1 MVAVHTKR
9 NIAEVGILKIF
20 VTRSIPKPGLKLLE
34 KHHQVEVNPY
44 DRVLSREEIIEGLK
58 GKEGLLCLLTDPIDA
73 DVIHSEPK
81 LKMIASYAVGY
92 NNIDIK
98 AATKRGIPVS
108 NTPGVLT
115 DATSDMTWALLFS
128 VARRIVEADKFTRAG
143 KFKGWGPMLMHG
155 QDVTNRTL
163 GVVGTGRIGTA
174 VALKSKGFNMNVLYV
189 DEKKNETLEKE
200 VNAKKVTFDELLK
213 KSDFISLHVPLMPS
227 THHLIGEKELKM
239 MKKNAVLINTS
250 RGPVVDEQALVFAL
264 KEKQIFGAGLDVYE
278 HEPEMTEELKKLDN
292 VVIQPH
298 SASATIETRTK
309 MAVMAAEN
317 MVAGLKGEIPT
328 NCVNKEVFKER

>member
-1 MVAVHTKR
+1 MVLMKV
-9 NIAEVGILKIF
+9 F
-20 VTRSIPKPGLKLLE
+20 VTRKIPEPGIEILRKE
-34 KHHQVEVNPY
+34 FEIEVNPY
-44 DRVLSREEIIEGLK
+44 DRVLPKEEIIKGLK
-58 GKEGLLCLLTDPIDA
+58 GKDGLLCLLTDSIDA
-73 DVIHSEPK
+73 DVINSEPK
-81 LKMIASYAVGY
+81 LKMISSYAVGY

-98 AATKRGIPVS
+98 AATKREIPVS

-115 DATSDMTWALLFS
+115 DATSDMAWALLFS
-128 VARRIVEADKFTRAG
+128 VARRIVEADRFTRAG

-155 QDVTNRTL
+155 QDVTNKTL
-163 GVVGTGRIGTA
+163 GVVGAGRIGTA
-174 VALKSKGFNMNVLYV
+174 FALKSKGFNMNVLYV

-200 VNAKKVTFDELLK
+200 VNAKKVTFDELIK
-213 KSDFISLHVPLMPS
+213 KSDFISLHVPLITS
-227 THHLIGEKELKM
+227 THHLIGEKELEM

-278 HEPEMTEELKKLDN
+278 HEPEIAKELKKLDN
-292 VVIQPH
+292 AIIQPH

-317 MVAGLKGEIPT
+317 MVAGLKGKVPN
-328 NCVNKEVFKER
+328 NCVNMEVFKER

>member
-1 MVAVHTKR
+1 MVLMKV
-9 NIAEVGILKIF
+9 F
-20 VTRSIPKPGLKLLE
+20 VTRKIPEPGLEILRKKFE
-34 KHHQVEVNPY
+34 IEVNPY
-44 DRVLSREEIIEGLK
+44 DRALSKEEIIKGLK
-58 GKEGLLCLLTDPIDA
+58 GKDGLLCLLTDSIDA
-73 DVIHSEPK
+73 DVINSEPK
-81 LKMIASYAVGY
+81 LKMISSYAVGY
-92 NNIDIK
+92 NNIDVK

-115 DATSDMTWALLFS
+115 DATSDMAWALLFS

-155 QDVTNRTL
+155 QDVTNKTL
-163 GVVGTGRIGTA
+163 GVVGAGRIGTA
-174 VALKSKGFNMNVLYV
+174 FALKSKGFNMNVLYV

-200 VNAKKVTFDELLK
+200 INAKKVTFDEILK
-213 KSDFISLHVPLMPS
+213 KSDFLSLHVPLIPS

-278 HEPEMTEELKKLDN
+278 HEPEITEELKKLDN
-292 VVIQPH
+292 VVLQPH
-298 SASATIETRTK
+298 SSSATIETRTK

-317 MVAGLKGEIPT
+317 MVEGLKGEIPT
-328 NCVNKEVFKER
+328 NCVNKEVFKEK

>member
-1 MVAVHTKR
+1 MV
-9 NIAEVGILKIF
+9 LMKIF
-20 VTRSIPKPGLKLLE
+20 VTRKIPEQGLEILRKE
-34 KHHQVEVNPY
+34 FEVKVNLY
-44 DRVLSREEIIEGLK
+44 DRVLAKEEIIKGLK
-58 GKEGLLCLLTDPIDA
+58 GKDGLLCLLTDPIDA
-73 DVIHSEPK
+73 DVVNSEPK
-81 LKMIASYAVGY
+81 LKMISSYAVGY
-92 NNIDIK
+92 NNIDVK

-115 DATSDMTWALLFS
+115 DATSDMAWALLFS

-143 KFKGWGPMLMHG
+143 KFKGWDPMLMHG
-155 QDVTNRTL
+155 QDVTNKTL
-163 GVVGTGRIGTA
+163 GVVGAGRIGTA
-174 VALKSKGFNMNVLYV
+174 FALKSKGFNMNVLYV

-213 KSDFISLHVPLMPS
+213 KSDFISLHVPLMSS

-278 HEPEMTEELKKLDN
+278 HEPEITEELKKLDN
-292 VVIQPH
+292 AVLQPH
-298 SASATIETRTK
+298 SASATIESRTK
-309 MAVMAAEN
+309 MAIMAAEN

>member
-1 MVAVHTKR
+1 MVLMKV
-9 NIAEVGILKIF
+9 F
-20 VTRSIPKPGLKLLE
+20 VTRKIPEPGIEILRKE
-34 KHHQVEVNPY
+34 FEIEVNPY
-44 DRVLSREEIIEGLK
+44 DRVLPKEEIIKGLK
-58 GKEGLLCLLTDPIDA
+58 GKDGLLCLLTDSIDA
-73 DVIHSEPK
+73 DVINSEPK
-81 LKMIASYAVGY
+81 LKMISSYAVGY

-115 DATSDMTWALLFS
+115 DATSDMAWALLFS

-155 QDVTNRTL
+155 QDVTNKTL
-163 GVVGTGRIGTA
+163 GVVGAGRIGTA
-174 VALKSKGFNMNVLYV
+174 FALKSKGFNMNVLYV

-200 VNAKKVTFDELLK
+200 VNAKKVTFDELTK
-213 KSDFISLHVPLMPS
+213 KSDFISLHVPLIPS
-227 THHLIGEKELKM
+227 THHLIGEKELEM

-278 HEPEMTEELKKLDN
+278 HEPEIAKELKKLDN
-292 VVIQPH
+292 AIIQPH

-317 MVAGLKGEIPT
+317 MVAGLKGKVPN
-328 NCVNKEVFKER
+328 NCVNMEVFKER

>member
-1 MVAVHTKR
+1 MVLMKV
-9 NIAEVGILKIF
+9 F
-20 VTRSIPKPGLKLLE
+20 VTRKIPEPGLEILRKKFE
-34 KHHQVEVNPY
+34 IEVNPY
-44 DRVLSREEIIEGLK
+44 DRALSKEEIIKGLK
-58 GKEGLLCLLTDPIDA
+58 GKDGFLCLLTDSIDA
-73 DVIHSEPK
+73 DVINSEPK
-81 LKMIASYAVGY
+81 LKMISSYAVGY
-92 NNIDIK
+92 NNIDVK

-115 DATSDMTWALLFS
+115 DATSDMAWALLFS

-155 QDVTNRTL
+155 QDVTNKTL
-163 GVVGTGRIGTA
+163 GVVGAGRIGTA
-174 VALKSKGFNMNVLYV
+174 FALKSKGFNMNVLYV

-213 KSDFISLHVPLMPS
+213 KSDFISLHVPLIPS

-239 MKKNAVLINTS
+239 MKRNAILINTS

-278 HEPEMTEELKKLDN
+278 HEPEITEELKKLDN
-292 VVIQPH
+292 IVLQPH
-298 SASATIETRTK
+298 SSSATIETRTK

-317 MVAGLKGEIPT
+317 MVEGLKGEIPT
-328 NCVNKEVFKER
+328 NCVNKDVFKEK

>member
-1 MVAVHTKR
+1 MVLMKV
-9 NIAEVGILKIF
+9 F
-20 VTRSIPKPGLKLLE
+20 VTRKIPEPGLEILRKKFE
-34 KHHQVEVNPY
+34 IEVNPY
-44 DRVLSREEIIEGLK
+44 DRVLSKEEIIKGLK
-58 GKEGLLCLLTDPIDA
+58 GKDGLLCLLTDPIDA
-73 DVIHSEPK
+73 DVINSEPK

-92 NNIDIK
+92 NNIDVK

-115 DATSDMTWALLFS
+115 DATSDMAWALLFS

-163 GVVGTGRIGTA
+163 GVVGAGRIGTA
-174 VALKSKGFNMNVLYV
+174 FALKSKGFNMNVLYV

-213 KSDFISLHVPLMPS
+213 KSDFISLHIPLIPS

-292 VVIQPH
+292 VVLQPH
-298 SASATIETRTK
+298 SASATIESRTK

-317 MVAGLKGEIPT
+317 MVAGLKGEIPN